1 MMKKLAALALAA
13 LLILSCSAALAES
26 QPKVV
31 GAWYLCY
38 PSAPEGGQLGDALTI
53 IILVYMPDGRVLYSM
68 LSTIPDAPNVTLSDF
83 GTWEPGDDFLSLWST
98 RNLDG
103 QLFLTYIDD
112 NDMLY
117 AQIVSG
123 LYMGFHRIQNIDFV
137 TEMFPASDLRD
148 RF

>member
-1 MMKKLAALALAA
+1 
-13 LLILSCSAALAES
+13 
-26 QPKVV
+26 
-31 GAWYLCY
+31 
-38 PSAPEGGQLGDALTI
+38 
-53 IILVYMPDGRVLYSM
+53 MPDGRVLYSM